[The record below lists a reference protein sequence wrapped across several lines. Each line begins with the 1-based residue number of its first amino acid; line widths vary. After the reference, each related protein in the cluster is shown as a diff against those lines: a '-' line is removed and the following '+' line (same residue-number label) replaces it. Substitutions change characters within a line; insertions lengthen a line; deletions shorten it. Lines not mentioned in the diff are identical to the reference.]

1 MIMLYILIL
10 MSAAYIPTIGT
21 SAQRAPRP
29 TAVGAPAPQCHT
41 TRIFSVNSKLQYF
54 LTTHI
59 ACKASCNIGP
69 SLMIQHSMSK
79 TQVASFIAH
88 HQIIF
93 HFIKSN
99 MVCVLSDIRLHRV
112 SCNHCIAMYY
122 RCNWLTGNA
131 GRRCVAQRIE
141 DLTMADSYSQLWG
154 LQHSNVTRSLSLSL
168 SRKDKMQ
175 NIINIQTLW
184 DCFSSNLDHDGHVR
198 HVRVS
203 QNKFYT
209 KSVCTPF

>member
-1 MIMLYILIL
+1 
-10 MSAAYIPTIGT
+10 
-21 SAQRAPRP
+21 
-29 TAVGAPAPQCHT
+29 
-41 TRIFSVNSKLQYF
+41 
-54 LTTHI
+54 
-59 ACKASCNIGP
+59 
-69 SLMIQHSMSK
+69 
-79 TQVASFIAH
+79 
-88 HQIIF
+88 
-93 HFIKSN
+93 

-154 LQHSNVTRSLSLSL
+154 LQHSNVTRSFSLSL
-168 SRKDKMQ
+168 SRNDKMQ

-209 KSVCTPF
+209 KSVCTPFWYLPPSMDISLKEICAKINGVLSLSWFEASRV

>member
-1 MIMLYILIL
+1 M
-10 MSAAYIPTIGT
+10 
-21 SAQRAPRP
+21 Q
-29 TAVGAPAPQCHT
+29 
-41 TRIFSVNSKLQYF
+41 SKLQYWAKF
-54 LTTHI
+54 NDTTFNVTKLKLHLSFHI
-59 ACKASCNIGP
+59 IRQFSILSKA
-69 SLMIQHSMSK
+69 
-79 TQVASFIAH
+79 TWFAFYRASGYTGCH
-88 HQIIF
+88 
-93 HFIKSN
+93 
-99 MVCVLSDIRLHRV
+99 
-112 SCNHCIAMYY
+112 AMYY

-154 LQHSNVTRSLSLSL
+154 LQHSNVTRSFSLSL
-168 SRKDKMQ
+168 SRNDKMQ